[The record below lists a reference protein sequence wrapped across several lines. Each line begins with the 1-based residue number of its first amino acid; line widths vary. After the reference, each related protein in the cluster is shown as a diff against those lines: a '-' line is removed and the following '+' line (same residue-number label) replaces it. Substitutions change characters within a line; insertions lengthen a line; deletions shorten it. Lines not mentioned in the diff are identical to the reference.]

1 MSDLVRRLKIGRVDK
16 VIDVDVKITNPTS
29 EGASW
34 FCRYEIG
41 WPEGTKTGEVW
52 GADAIQAVQLT
63 MQAIALRLY
72 GSAYHAEGSLYWQK
86 PGKGYGFPL
95 PKNLAHEHIGHDKDV
110 F

>member
-1 MSDLVRRLKIGRVDK
+1 MSDLVRNLKIKGIDK
-16 VIDVDVKITNPTS
+16 VIDVDVKITDPTL
-29 EGASW
+29 ERGSW

-41 WPEGTKTGEVW
+41 WPEGAKTGEAW

-72 GSAYHAEGSLYWQK
+72 GSSYHAERSLYWQK

-95 PKNLAHEHIGHDKDV
+95 PKNLADEHIGDDKDT